1 MPAARH
7 DSGFTLLEL
16 IVAISLTAVVL
27 LILQT
32 GLRLTEQA
40 WHRGNDKVT
49 ALQGRLAE
57 GEAIQA
63 QVSSA
68 VPRLIATQYQQQ
80 QVQLISFRG
89 DAQQMRF
96 LSNYSWEGGRS
107 FGLWLATYRVAQQSD
122 GTKQLVA
129 IETGFSGQQ
138 QLVDFLLSNQPTEGP
153 GQSFGERANQI
164 EFSYFRPSTPGN
176 PSAWVSEWK
185 CDSLKQMPRGVRI
198 HWQRGKEEQNLLL
211 VVPVGEEAK

>member
-16 IVAISLTAVVL
+16 IVAVSLTAVVL

-40 WHRGNDKVT
+40 WRRGNDKVT
-49 ALQGRLAE
+49 ALEGRLAE
-57 GEAIQA
+57 REAIQA

-68 VPRLIATQYQQQ
+68 VPRLIATEYQQQ

-89 DAQQMRF
+89 DAQQIRF

-107 FGLWLATYRVAQQSD
+107 FGLWLASYRVVQQSD
-122 GTKQLVA
+122 RTEQLVVT
-129 IETGFSGQQ
+129 ETGFSQQQ
-138 QLVDFLLSNQPTEGP
+138 QLVEFLLSDQPVLRP
-153 GQSFGERANQI
+153 GQSFGEPADQI
-164 EFSYFRPSTPGN
+164 EFSYFSPSAPGV
-176 PSAWVSEWK
+176 PSAWVPEWK
-185 CDSLKQMPRGVRI
+185 CDKLKQMPRGVRI

-211 VVPVGEEAK
+211 VIPVGEEAK

>member
-7 DSGFTLLEL
+7 NSGFTLLEL
-16 IVAISLTAVVL
+16 IVAVSMTAVVL

-40 WHRGNDKVT
+40 WHRGNDKVA

-68 VPRLIATQYQQQ
+68 VPRLITTEYQQQ
-80 QVQLISFRG
+80 RMQLISFRG
-89 DAQQMRF
+89 DAQQIRF
-96 LSNYSWEGGRS
+96 LSNYSWEGGRG
-107 FGLWLATYRVAQQSD
+107 FGLWLASYRVAQQSD
-122 GTKQLVA
+122 GTEQLLVT
-129 IETGFSGQQ
+129 ETGFSQQQ
-138 QLVDFLLSNQPTEGP
+138 QLVDFLLSNQPTVGS
-153 GQSFGERANQI
+153 GQSFGEPASQI
-164 EFSYFRPSTPGN
+164 EFSYFSPTAPGI
-176 PSAWVSEWK
+176 PSAWVPEWK
-185 CDSLKQMPRGVRI
+185 CDSMKQMPRGVRI

-211 VVPVGEEAK
+211 VIPVGEEAK